1 MSMKN
6 FFKKMKTYSFW
17 VSFSGALIILVNAL
31 GRAFGFKVENQV
43 IEDCIMSIAGILVVL
58 GVVTMGDK
66 KIKNDDKSGDDVF
79 DENEEKSDSEND
91 TITEENGEDFVLNE
105 DKTDEN
111 LNKNDKTE
119 DKNEK
124 KMNDKKI
131 ETDLLRKMNK

>member
-1 MSMKN
+1 MKN

-66 KIKNDDKSGDDVF
+66 KIKNDDKSGDDVL

-91 TITEENGEDFVLNE
+91 NIIEENSEDFVQNE

-111 LNKNDKTE
+111 LNENDKTE
-119 DKNEK
+119 AKNEK
-124 KMNDKKI
+124 KTNDKKI
-131 ETDLLRKMNK
+131 ETDLTEKNE

>member
-1 MSMKN
+1 MKN

-66 KIKNDDKSGDDVF
+66 KIKNDDKSGDDVL

-91 TITEENGEDFVLNE
+91 TISEENGEDFVLNE
-105 DKTDEN
+105 DKTDGN

-119 DKNEK
+119 EKNEK

-131 ETDLLRKMNK
+131 ETDLTEKNE

>member
-66 KIKNDDKSGDDVF
+66 KIKNDDKSGDDVL

-91 TITEENGEDFVLNE
+91 TIAEENGDDFVLNE

-119 DKNEK
+119 DMNEK

-131 ETDLLRKMNK
+131 ETDLTEKNE

>member
-58 GVVTMGDK
+58 GVVTMSDK
-66 KIKNDDKSGDDVF
+66 KIKNDDKSGDDVL

-131 ETDLLRKMNK
+131 ETDLTEINE

>member
-6 FFKKMKTYSFW
+6 FFRKMKTYSFW

-66 KIKNDDKSGDDVF
+66 KIKNDDKSGDDVL

-119 DKNEK
+119 EKNEK

-131 ETDLLRKMNK
+131 ETDLTEKNE

>member
-1 MSMKN
+1 MKN

-66 KIKNDDKSGDDVF
+66 KIKNDDKSGDDVL

-91 TITEENGEDFVLNE
+91 AISEENGEDFVLNE

-119 DKNEK
+119 EKNEK

-131 ETDLLRKMNK
+131 ETDLTEKNE

>member
-66 KIKNDDKSGDDVF
+66 KIKNDDKSGDDVL

-91 TITEENGEDFVLNE
+91 TISEENGEDFVLNE

-131 ETDLLRKMNK
+131 ETDLTEKNE

>member
-1 MSMKN
+1 MKN

-17 VSFSGALIILVNAL
+17 VSFSGALIILVNAFA
-31 GRAFGFKVENQV
+31 RAFCFKVENQV

-66 KIKNDDKSGDDVF
+66 KIKNDDKSGDDVL

-91 TITEENGEDFVLNE
+91 TISEENGEDFVLNE

-119 DKNEK
+119 EKNEK

-131 ETDLLRKMNK
+131 ETDLTEKNE

>member
-66 KIKNDDKSGDDVF
+66 KIKNDDKSGDDVL

-91 TITEENGEDFVLNE
+91 TISEENGEDFVLNE

-119 DKNEK
+119 EENEK

-131 ETDLLRKMNK
+131 ETDLTEKNG

>member
-1 MSMKN
+1 MKN

-66 KIKNDDKSGDDVF
+66 KIKNDDKSGDDVL

-91 TITEENGEDFVLNE
+91 TISEENGEDFVLNE

-119 DKNEK
+119 EENEK

-131 ETDLLRKMNK
+131 ETDLTEKNG

>member
-66 KIKNDDKSGDDVF
+66 KIKNDDKSGDDVL

-91 TITEENGEDFVLNE
+91 TISEENGEDFVLNE
-105 DKTDEN
+105 DKTDGN

-119 DKNEK
+119 EKNEK

-131 ETDLLRKMNK
+131 ETDLTEKNE

>member
-66 KIKNDDKSGDDVF
+66 KIKNDDKSGDDVL

-91 TITEENGEDFVLNE
+91 AISEENGEDFVLNE

-119 DKNEK
+119 EKNEK

-131 ETDLLRKMNK
+131 ETDLTEKNE

>member
-66 KIKNDDKSGDDVF
+66 KIKNDDKSGNDVL

-131 ETDLLRKMNK
+131 ETDLTEKNE

>member
-66 KIKNDDKSGDDVF
+66 KIKNDDKSGDDVL

-91 TITEENGEDFVLNE
+91 NIIEENSEDFVQNE

-111 LNKNDKTE
+111 LNENDKTE
-119 DKNEK
+119 AKNEK
-124 KMNDKKI
+124 KTNDKKI
-131 ETDLLRKMNK
+131 ETDFTEKNE

>member
-1 MSMKN
+1 MKN

-66 KIKNDDKSGDDVF
+66 KIKNDDKSGDDVL
-79 DENEEKSDSEND
+79 DENEEKNDSEND

-119 DKNEK
+119 K

-131 ETDLLRKMNK
+131 ETDLTEKNE

>member
-6 FFKKMKTYSFW
+6 FFKKMETYSFW
-17 VSFSGALIILVNAL
+17 VSFSGALIILVNAI

-66 KIKNDDKSGDDVF
+66 KIKNDDKSGDDVL

-91 TITEENGEDFVLNE
+91 NIIEENSEDFVQNE

-111 LNKNDKTE
+111 LNENDKTE
-119 DKNEK
+119 AKNEK
-124 KMNDKKI
+124 KTNDKKI
-131 ETDLLRKMNK
+131 ETDLTEKNE

>member
-1 MSMKN
+1 MKN
-6 FFKKMKTYSFW
+6 FFKKMETYSFW
-17 VSFSGALIILVNAL
+17 VSFSGALIILVNAI

-66 KIKNDDKSGDDVF
+66 KIKNDDKSGDDVL

-91 TITEENGEDFVLNE
+91 NIIEENSEDFVQNE

-111 LNKNDKTE
+111 LNENDKTE
-119 DKNEK
+119 AKNEK
-124 KMNDKKI
+124 KTNDKKI
-131 ETDLLRKMNK
+131 ETDLTEKNE

>member
-66 KIKNDDKSGDDVF
+66 KIKNDDKSGDDVL

-91 TITEENGEDFVLNE
+91 TISEENGEDFMLNE

-119 DKNEK
+119 EKNEK

-131 ETDLLRKMNK
+131 ETDLMEKNE

>member
-1 MSMKN
+1 MKN

-66 KIKNDDKSGDDVF
+66 KIKNDDKSGDDVL

-91 TITEENGEDFVLNE
+91 NIIEENSEDFVQNE

-111 LNKNDKTE
+111 LNENDKTE
-119 DKNEK
+119 AKNEK
-124 KMNDKKI
+124 KTNDKKI
-131 ETDLLRKMNK
+131 ETDFTEKNE

>member
-66 KIKNDDKSGDDVF
+66 KIKNDDKSGDDVL
-79 DENEEKSDSEND
+79 DENEEKNDSEND

-131 ETDLLRKMNK
+131 ETDLTEKNE

>member
-66 KIKNDDKSGDDVF
+66 KIKNDDKSGDDVL

-131 ETDLLRKMNK
+131 ETDLMEKNE

>member
-1 MSMKN
+1 MKN

-66 KIKNDDKSGDDVF
+66 KIKNDDKSGDDVL
-79 DENEEKSDSEND
+79 DENEEKSDSGND
-91 TITEENGEDFVLNE
+91 NITEENSEDFVQNE

-119 DKNEK
+119 AKNEK
-124 KMNDKKI
+124 KTNDKKI
-131 ETDLLRKMNK
+131 ETDLTEKNE

>member
-1 MSMKN
+1 MKN

-66 KIKNDDKSGDDVF
+66 KIKNDDKSGDDVL
-79 DENEEKSDSEND
+79 DENEEKNDSEND

-131 ETDLLRKMNK
+131 ETDLTEKNE

>member
-1 MSMKN
+1 MKN

-66 KIKNDDKSGDDVF
+66 KIKNDDKSGDDVL

-91 TITEENGEDFVLNE
+91 TISEENGEDFVLNE

-131 ETDLLRKMNK
+131 ETDLMEKNE

>member
-66 KIKNDDKSGDDVF
+66 KIKNDDKSGDDVL

-91 TITEENGEDFVLNE
+91 NIIEENSEDFVQNE

-111 LNKNDKTE
+111 LNENDKTE
-119 DKNEK
+119 AKNEK
-124 KMNDKKI
+124 KTNDKKI
-131 ETDLLRKMNK
+131 ETDLTEKNE

>member
-66 KIKNDDKSGDDVF
+66 KIKNDDKSGDDVL

-131 ETDLLRKMNK
+131 ETDLTEKNE

>member
-1 MSMKN
+1 MKN

-58 GVVTMGDK
+58 GVVTMSDK
-66 KIKNDDKSGDDVF
+66 KIKNDDKSGDDVL

-131 ETDLLRKMNK
+131 ETDLTEINE

>member
-1 MSMKN
+1 MKN

-66 KIKNDDKSGDDVF
+66 KIKNDDKSGDDVL

-91 TITEENGEDFVLNE
+91 TIAEENGDDFVLNE

-119 DKNEK
+119 DMNEK

-131 ETDLLRKMNK
+131 ETDLTEKNE

>member
-1 MSMKN
+1 MKN

-66 KIKNDDKSGDDVF
+66 KIKNDDKSGDDVL

-91 TITEENGEDFVLNE
+91 TISEENGEDFMLNE

-119 DKNEK
+119 EKNEK

-131 ETDLLRKMNK
+131 ETDLMEKNE

>member
-1 MSMKN
+1 MKN

-66 KIKNDDKSGDDVF
+66 KIKNDDKSGDDVL
-79 DENEEKSDSEND
+79 DENEEKSGSEND
-91 TITEENGEDFVLNE
+91 TISEENGEDFVLNE

-119 DKNEK
+119 EENEK

-131 ETDLLRKMNK
+131 ETDLTEKNG

>member
-66 KIKNDDKSGDDVF
+66 KIKNDDKSGDDVL

-91 TITEENGEDFVLNE
+91 TISEENGEDFMLNE

-131 ETDLLRKMNK
+131 ETDLTEKNE

>member
-1 MSMKN
+1 MKN

>member
-66 KIKNDDKSGDDVF
+66 KIKNDDKSGDDVL
-79 DENEEKSDSEND
+79 DENEEKNDSEND

-119 DKNEK
+119 K

-131 ETDLLRKMNK
+131 ETDLTEKNE